1 MQDEGMEERVKQK
14 VSDYIAEYL
23 VQAGIRQG
31 FTVTG
36 GGAMHL
42 NHSFGCQPGLSMLY
56 QHHEQACAIAAESY
70 ARVHNE
76 LALLCVTTGP
86 GGTNAITG
94 VVGGW
99 LDSIPMLV
107 ISGQVRYDT
116 TARSTGLNLR
126 AVGDQEFDICKAVS
140 SMTKYCVMVT
150 EPSEIRY
157 HLEKALYLAKHGR
170 PGPCWLDI
178 PMNVQGATIETEN
191 LKGYEP
197 EKERIEPIPEVTEE
211 QIAHVLQKVREAK
224 RPVFYAG
231 NGIRL
236 AGAYDTFLEV
246 IEKLQIPVVTAWDS
260 IDEVWDD
267 HPLYA
272 GRPGIMGDRAGQISR
287 KYCAELGIRHVWARI
302 LSVYGPGNVEGSM
315 VMSAIRGFQ
324 SGEPVKFTKG
334 EQQWDY
340 LYSTDAARALRLM
353 GESGKDGAVYPL
365 GSGQVRPLAEY
376 IQTIRTCVAP
386 EAELRLGAIPYAPGQ
401 VMYLKADI
409 TQLTADTGFE
419 PEISFEEGIQR
430 LWKQIQ
436 KK

>member
-1 MQDEGMEERVKQK
+1 MEKRAIVTGAGGMIGQALTAELLEHGYEVLGILREDSPKEGQMLEQFRGYGDRLKLTCCDLKQLSTLELPK
-14 VSDYIAEYL
+14 AEVCFHLAWAGTTGASRDDMYLQNENIRGVLDAVALAARCGCSCFVGAGSQAEYGKTEGAL
-23 VQAGIRQG
+23 TAETPA
-31 FTVTG
+31 FPLTG
-36 GGAMHL
+36 YGMAK
-42 NHSFGCQPGLSMLY
+42 
-56 QHHEQACAIAAESY
+56 
-70 ARVHNE
+70 
-76 LALLCVTTGP
+76 LC
-86 GGTNAITG
+86 
-94 VVGGW
+94 
-99 LDSIPMLV
+99 
-107 ISGQVRYDT
+107 
-116 TARSTGLNLR
+116 
-126 AVGDQEFDICKAVS
+126 
-140 SMTKYCVMVT
+140 
-150 EPSEIRY
+150 
-157 HLEKALYLAKHGR
+157 
-170 PGPCWLDI
+170 
-178 PMNVQGATIETEN
+178 
-191 LKGYEP
+191 
-197 EKERIEPIPEVTEE
+197 
-211 QIAHVLQKVREAK
+211 
-224 RPVFYAG
+224 
-231 NGIRL
+231 
-236 AGAYDTFLEV
+236 
-246 IEKLQIPVVTAWDS
+246 
-260 IDEVWDD
+260 
-267 HPLYA
+267 
-272 GRPGIMGDRAGQISR
+272 AGQMSR
-287 KYCAELGIRHVWARI
+287 KYCAELGLRHVWARI